1 MEHRLDLQI
10 SKHETSIHASKIAEF
25 LDSLYQVARELL
37 RDNM

>member
-1 MEHRLDLQI
+1 M
-10 SKHETSIHASKIAEF
+10 KHPYMLPKIAEF